1 MATYA
6 KADNNRE
13 AWIYETDVPATTFR
27 VSSKTVY
34 TSDGTDGAKYGGS
47 QADGSEDYLPAGFK
61 MRAAK
66 CKSAAGAVR
75 WIVCYDTACDLWT
88 TLGTTVTRDINGVDT
103 VMTRVKGVR
112 SERWP
117 RRLAGITQ
125 TA

>member
-13 AWIYETDVPATTFR
+13 AWVYETDIAGLTFR

-34 TSDGTDGAKYGGS
+34 TSGADAAKYGGS
-47 QADGSEDYLPAGFK
+47 QADGSEDTLPYGFR

-66 CKSAAGAVR
+66 CRSAAGVVR
-75 WIVCYDTACDLWT
+75 WIVCYDTDCDLWT

-103 VMTRVKGVR
+103 EMTRVKGVR
-112 SERWP
+112 GEKFP
-117 RRLAGITQ
+117 RRYAGITQ
-125 TA
+125 TS